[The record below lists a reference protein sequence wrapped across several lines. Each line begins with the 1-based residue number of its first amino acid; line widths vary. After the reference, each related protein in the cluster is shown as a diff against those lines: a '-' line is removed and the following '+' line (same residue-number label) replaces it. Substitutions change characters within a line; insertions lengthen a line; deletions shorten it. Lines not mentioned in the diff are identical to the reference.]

1 MYLSIVWFLE
11 ISSRLREPKKVGEMN
26 KTLLSNFSV
35 IKTIFEI
42 LYLHGYLLNA
52 PLTRR
57 REESNGPK
65 NQYPK
70 KMGFIFSDS
79 SLLHSSAGSS
89 GEISRLRLCHS
100 PINKIEKEE
109 KYFSHWFFR
118 ISLIKSP
125 FIYKLFISQIIL
137 LCVIPKRYF
146 FPVSF
151 LRIITRK

>member
-1 MYLSIVWFLE
+1 MITIKNIDKICNSVASIYVYLSIVWFLE

-70 KMGFIFSDS
+70 RNG
-79 SLLHSSAGSS
+79 LH
-89 GEISRLRLCHS
+89 L
-100 PINKIEKEE
+100 
-109 KYFSHWFFR
+109 
-118 ISLIKSP
+118 
-125 FIYKLFISQIIL
+125 
-137 LCVIPKRYF
+137 
-146 FPVSF
+146 
-151 LRIITRK
+151 